1 MFFKNV
7 TERIK
12 KLALILALVSFVAC
26 LFMVVLFVVA
36 TIRTND
42 ADLRV
47 AGIEGIL
54 LFAALAVI
62 LPMFSWLVYGFAELV
77 KNSERQAESEREIK
91 DLLRTALADGVLVD
105 ELARKLAAAMP
116 KAVVAESSPAA
127 QGPLAQVRVT
137 APAPKPA
144 APVVEQAPVATTAA
158 AAVDAQTAPVQ
169 TAPAQAVPVE
179 DATAQN
185 APAVQEDA
193 VISAAEQ
200 IKPLRANKR
209 EF

>member
-26 LFMVVLFVVA
+26 LVMVVVFLVA

-42 ADLRV
+42 AALRV
-47 AGIEGIL
+47 AGIEGMI

-62 LPMFSWLVYGFAELV
+62 LPMFSWLLYGFAELV
-77 KNSERQAESEREIK
+77 KNSERQAESEKEIK
-91 DLLRTALADGVLVD
+91 ELLRMALADGALAD
-105 ELARKLAAAMP
+105 ELSRKISAAMP
-116 KAVVAESSPAA
+116 KTVAVEQPAA
-127 QGPLAQVRVT
+127 QGPLAQVRVS

-144 APVVEQAPVATTAA
+144 AP
-158 AAVDAQTAPVQ
+158 
-169 TAPAQAVPVE
+169 AVPVIE
-179 DATAQN
+179 DAPAPTPAPAA
-185 APAVQEDA
+185 APAVEQSAPAPAPTVPVVEDA
-193 VISAAEQ
+193 PAPMGQ
-200 IKPLRANKR
+200 IKPLRANNR